1 MKVSSWGIKAAAVFA
16 GIFTALAATEASA
29 KAKED
34 ELEPTPDVPAP
45 DTDAPS
51 NGYAA
56 VEWYTRKLARI
67 LGLNKTDTRTLVNL
81 FLIQSYS
88 ESKGNKNAAN
98 RTSRE
103 SKYSRDMYEARG
115 NDSKLRS
122 AVGSFTAADWWFP
135 GSSGWFGLMPTVL
148 LNVVRGRKAKNIGL
162 GPHSTTDAWASV
174 VMYAAY
180 LSALVRRSE
189 WGRSSQDAYAL
200 KAGGAAG
207 SLMDDP
213 HKDRY
218 KTAARHLDSA
228 VKKFS
233 NIPTS
238 FGTRHIPAKKIFGGR
253 DWLAIYRKG
262 R

>member
-1 MKVSSWGIKAAAVFA
+1 MKFSGWGVRAAAIFA
-16 GIFTALAATEASA
+16 GIITALAATEA
-29 KAKED
+29 KAKEKD
-34 ELEPTPDVPAP
+34 VEPTPMPTPA
-45 DTDAPS
+45 DAPS

-56 VEWYTRKLARI
+56 VEWYTRRLAAI

-98 RTSRE
+98 KTARE

-115 NDSKLRS
+115 NDAKLRS
-122 AVGSFTAADWWFP
+122 AVGSFTPASWWFP

-148 LNVVRGRKAKNIGL
+148 LNVVRGRKAKGIGL
-162 GPHSTTDAWASV
+162 GPHSTTDPWASV

-213 HKDRY
+213 QKDRY

-228 VKKFS
+228 VKEFS
-233 NIPTS
+233 DIPSS
-238 FGTRHIPAKKIFGGR
+238 FGTRHVPAKRIFGGR